1 MGNKTRQEQDKDAHS
16 PHSLLNTAL
25 KIPAVQRKD
34 FSLMK
39 ISCREKNLRFYK
51 KMLELINSKSCGM
64 QNPYTNDKLLGT
76 EIQKQMHK

>member
-34 FSLMK
+34 FSL
-39 ISCREKNLRFYK
+39 IADENILQREKPQILQENVRTNKLK
-51 KMLELINSKSCGM
+51 KLWNAKSI
-64 QNPYTNDKLLGT
+64 Y
-76 EIQKQMHK
+76 